1 MAEESRITEV
11 IEPDEE
17 VQEVA
22 NDEVQ
27 NADELANEEDLGE
40 VTVSI
45 GDEESTT
52 SEVDEE
58 IPEDA
63 PKWVK
68 DTRKIAAETA
78 KTNRELERKNRELEQ
93 ALKAKDTVNELPNL
107 GDKPTLESC
116 DFDTE
121 VFEANLEKWH
131 TDKRAHDDELAK
143 KAAEANKANEEYQ
156 GKVKLYQE
164 NKTKLKVPDYAEAEA
179 EVLSKF
185 DVTQQGIIVNYAKK
199 PEVLVYALGKNP
211 KALTELASI
220 KDPIKYAFA
229 VAELETKLK
238 VMPRKAPPP
247 ESKLTGSGSQGT
259 ADATL
264 ARLRAEAEK
273 TGNYTKVVAYKKQMK

>member
-11 IEPDEE
+11 IEPDDE
-17 VQEVA
+17 VLEVA
-22 NDEVQ
+22 SDEVQ
-27 NADELANEEDLGE
+27 NTDEVAEEDDLGE

-58 IPEDA
+58 VKAA
-63 PKWVK
+63 PQWVK
-68 DTRKIAAETA
+68 DLREKTKEDARKI
-78 KTNRELERKNRELEQ
+78 RELEQ
-93 ALKAKDTVNELPNL
+93 ALKSKETVEQLPKL
-107 GDKPTLESC
+107 QDKPTLESC

-131 TDKRAHDDELAK
+131 IDKRVHDDELAK
-143 KAAEANKANEEYQ
+143 KTAEANKANEEYQ
-156 GKVKLYQE
+156 SKVKLYQE
-164 NKTKLKVPDYAEAEA
+164 NKTKLKVPDYADAEA
-179 EVLSKF
+179 EVLAKF

-211 KALTELASI
+211 KALSELASI

-238 VMPRKAPPP
+238 VTPRKAPPP
-247 ESKLTGSGSQGT
+247 EGKLTGSGSQGT